1 LYNVVG
7 HLPFALFLLLFAA
20 FVAITNNNS
29 RNHSGL
35 LTMAAILTWL
45 RVQFAPAAKEG
56 RTERQNMV
64 NCSQV

>member
-1 LYNVVG
+1 
-7 HLPFALFLLLFAA
+7 LLFAA